1 MIRRIDPHGP
11 GGANREAPVE
21 DMVDVAAEEGGGP
34 PLVIDDLLQPQP
46 IGHGS
51 NGTLPPAA
59 PGVEVAGEDQG
70 PFVDLHQPF
79 QLVELAAVPAFGDAE
94 VDEVDVDE
102 NLFGDAVSIASAA
115 TSWTQIDEIAP
126 ENVGKPIWS
135 LLGQTDPEDKTYYLA
150 LNLVTGGT
158 AAGDVAIR
166 VDFAV

>member
-1 MIRRIDPHGP
+1 MADYKHPMIDAYEGTTGAVAVTSGNVKAQGSVAILHWAKTAAQTDGDQIFLMPVRSSDRITGIYIQNDALT
-11 GGANREAPVE
+11 GAT
-21 DMVDVAAEEGGGP
+21 DVN
-34 PLVIDDLLQPQP
+34 
-46 IGHGS
+46 IGLYD
-51 NGTLPPAA
+51 T
-59 PGVEVAGEDQG
+59 
-70 PFVDLHQPF
+70 
-79 QLVELAAVPAFGDAE
+79 
-94 VDEVDVDE
+94 DEVDVDE